1 MKELLGE
8 ELYNQVKAKLGDK
21 ELIINDGNYIPKHK
35 FDDLNNDKKELKK
48 QLEEV
53 NAKVQELSS
62 VDAEKLNKEIEDLKK
77 KYEADTNALNDKI
90 SKREYEYAV
99 KELTRDIKFSSES
112 AKKTFMNDLVSKDL
126 KLEEGKLLGFD
137 DYLNSYKET
146 DPNAFVVEKQGEGV
160 DLGDNHNSVPESD
173 NSFER
178 KVMGLD

>member
-8 ELYNQVKAKLGDK
+8 ELYNQVKEKLGDK

-77 KYEADTNALNDKI
+77 KYETDTNALNEKI

-112 AKKTFMNDLVSKDL
+112 AKKTFMNDLVSKAFLL
-126 KLEEGKLLGFD
+126 K
-137 DYLNSYKET
+137 
-146 DPNAFVVEKQGEGV
+146 
-160 DLGDNHNSVPESD
+160 
-173 NSFER
+173 
-178 KVMGLD
+178 

>member
-8 ELYNQVKAKLGDK
+8 ELYNQVKEKLGDK

-53 NAKVQELSS
+53 NAKVQELSN

-77 KYEADTNALNDKI
+77 KYETDTNALNEKI

-137 DYLNSYKET
+137 DYLNSYKEA

-160 DLGDNHNSVPESD
+160 DLGDNHNSVPDSD

>member
-8 ELYNQVKAKLGDK
+8 ELYNQVKEKLGDK

-53 NAKVQELSS
+53 NAKVQELSN

-77 KYEADTNALNDKI
+77 KYETDTNALNDKI

-137 DYLNSYKET
+137 DYLNSYKEA

>member
-8 ELYNQVKAKLGDK
+8 ELYNQVKEKLGDK

-62 VDAEKLNKEIEDLKK
+62 VNAEKLNKEIEDLKK
-77 KYEADTNALNDKI
+77 KYETDTNALNEKI

-112 AKKTFMNDLVSKDL
+112 AKKTFMNDLVSKAL

-137 DYLNSYKET
+137 DYLNSYKEA

-160 DLGDNHNSVPESD
+160 DLGDNHNSVPASD
-173 NSFER
+173 DSFER

>member
-8 ELYNQVKAKLGDK
+8 ELYNQVKEKLGDK

-77 KYEADTNALNDKI
+77 KYETDTNALNEKI

-137 DYLNSYKET
+137 DYLNSYKEA

-160 DLGDNHNSVPESD
+160 DLGDNHNSVPDSD

>member
-8 ELYNQVKAKLGDK
+8 ELYNQVKEKLGDK

-77 KYEADTNALNDKI
+77 KYETDTNALNEKI

-137 DYLNSYKET
+137 DYLNSYKEA

>member
-8 ELYNQVKAKLGDK
+8 ELYNQVKEKLGDK

-35 FDDLNNDKKELKK
+35 FDDLNNDKKELKR

-53 NAKVQELSS
+53 NAKVQELSNA
-62 VDAEKLNKEIEDLKK
+62 DAEKLNKEIEDLKK
-77 KYEADTNALNDKI
+77 KYETDTNALNEKI

-137 DYLNSYKET
+137 DYLNSYKEA

>member
-8 ELYNQVKAKLGDK
+8 ELYNQVKEKLGDK

-77 KYEADTNALNDKI
+77 KYETDTNALNEKI

-112 AKKTFMNDLVSKDL
+112 AKKTFM
-126 KLEEGKLLGFD
+126 
-137 DYLNSYKET
+137 
-146 DPNAFVVEKQGEGV
+146 
-160 DLGDNHNSVPESD
+160 
-173 NSFER
+173 
-178 KVMGLD
+178 

>member
-8 ELYNQVKAKLGDK
+8 ELYNQVKEKLGDK

-77 KYEADTNALNDKI
+77 KYETDTNALNDKI

-137 DYLNSYKET
+137 DYLNSYKEA

-160 DLGDNHNSVPESD
+160 DLGDNHNSVPDSD

>member
-8 ELYNQVKAKLGDK
+8 ELYNQVKEKLGDK

-53 NAKVQELSS
+53 NAKVQELSN

-77 KYEADTNALNDKI
+77 KYETDTNALNDKI

-137 DYLNSYKET
+137 DYLNSYKEA

-160 DLGDNHNSVPESD
+160 DLGDNHNSVPDSD